1 VPRIGHHLN
10 MMTDNEAAGD
20 RGRRHYASRAGERE
34 RTRERILGELLQIHC
49 GELRIEVYP
58 SGVVVSDG
66 DALWTASAG
75 ALLRGAQAVKAELVR
90 IRRGT
95 DDPAEHGFR
104 AYDRLCSVVP
114 SLARADE
121 PRHRRT
127 VKAWRREHGAPGN
140 WS

>member
-1 VPRIGHHLN
+1 

-34 RTRERILGELLQIHC
+34 RTRERIQEALAQIHC
-49 GELRIEVYP
+49 DSLRIEVYP

-66 DALWTASAG
+66 EALWTASPG
-75 ALLRGAQAVKAELVR
+75 ALLRGAAALKTEAELAH

-114 SLARADE
+114 TLSRADE

-140 WS
+140 WP

>member
-1 VPRIGHHLN
+1 
-10 MMTDNEAAGD
+10 MMTDNATAGD
-20 RGRRHYASRAGERE
+20 RGRKHYASRAAERE
-34 RTRERILGELLQIHC
+34 RTRERILEALLQVDC
-49 GELRIEVYP
+49 GSLRIEVYP

-66 DALWTASAG
+66 EALWTASPG
-75 ALLRGAQAVKAELVR
+75 ALLRGAQALKAELVS

-114 SLARADE
+114 ALSRQDQA
-121 PRHRRT
+121 RHRR
-127 VKAWRREHGAPGN
+127 VIKAWRREHGAPGN